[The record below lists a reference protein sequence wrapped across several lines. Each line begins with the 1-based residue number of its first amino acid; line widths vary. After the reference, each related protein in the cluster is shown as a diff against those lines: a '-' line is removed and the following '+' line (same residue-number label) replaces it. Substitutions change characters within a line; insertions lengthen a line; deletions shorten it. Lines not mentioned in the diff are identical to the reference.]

1 MSSKKTIRILSAIG
15 LLIILLV
22 IVVILIA
29 HKENEKICPKGF
41 ASVTRIDIKKD
52 NKITVKLVRDSEY
65 WTINDL
71 LPVRKQAINALKNII
86 DNMIIIGKISD
97 NELFDVRQQLLNSA
111 PEVILWNNAQI
122 INSFF
127 IGGEPLDS
135 SGNYFIPSD
144 DLVVYLVKAKNFNYD
159 LSKYFSPDPDYW
171 REKYF
176 LRHISS
182 KTHYLKLSTPEK
194 KNILISMNKKLK
206 RRLDNILAYKI
217 IDNVGIID
225 SLNSLYKNKVYS
237 VKIDFL
243 DKDKIPEREFI
254 CFGNT
259 HLALFSDTGDNSL
272 ALLLTDKDMEIINS
286 IVQQKN

>member
-1 MSSKKTIRILSAIG
+1 MSQKKTIKILLAIS
-15 LLIILLV
+15 LLIIF
-22 IVVILIA
+22 LIA
-29 HKENEKICPKGF
+29 IFFTPHKENKKICSKSF
-41 ASVTRIDIKKD
+41 SAITRIDIKKD
-52 NKITVKLVRDSEY
+52 NKVTVKLIRDTLY
-65 WTINDL
+65 WTINNL
-71 LPVRKQAINALKNII
+71 LPVRKQAINDIKYIINHMTITEKVNDNDLFNI
-86 DNMIIIGKISD
+86 
-97 NELFDVRQQLLNSA
+97 RQQLLNNA
-111 PEVILWNNAQI
+111 PEVVLWHNSQI

-127 IGGEPLDS
+127 IGGQPLDS
-135 SGNYFIPSD
+135 SGNYFIPAD
-144 DLVVYLVKAKNFNYD
+144 DLIVYLVKVNNFNQD

-182 KTHYLKLSTPEK
+182 KTHYLKLSTPER
-194 KNILISMNKKLK
+194 KNIFISMNKKLK
-206 RRLDNILAYKI
+206 KSLDNILAYKI

-225 SLNSLYKNKVYS
+225 SLNSLYKNRNYS

-272 ALLLTDKDMEIINS
+272 ALLLTDKDIEIINS
-286 IVQQKN
+286 IIQQKN